1 MRKGELSAHSNDVDP
16 ETAQQIYEEW
26 AAGESGHG
34 QTLTASIG
42 DILKAKAER
51 YDRAAK
57 NPAEVLAETGVMPR
71 GATER
76 KAVKVTEASTETS
89 QTRGNAIADHEK
101 GEKDPHQGISQE
113 VGELAVEVAELLS
126 DEPDFSKLSDKRL
139 RGAIKQVQ
147 NTQRGRLAHAK
158 KKAKLTAKYEQA
170 AAWKMV
176 REHYGLDDDVKL
188 KDLPL
193 SQQAKMYWAMDK
205 LIREHDFTKPAT
217 KSSDKHDG
225 EAKSAKKESGHEQS
239 KDKKVVTD
247 TVDEQKLRDQEWV
260 NGMMDKL
267 TPADRQEVE
276 KRAYRN
282 ACIAYRKHL
291 DGQGVKWADHVNSD
305 ELQEYYEIARV
316 DEVEKRIAERE
327 AGHDM
332 WYLALRDAGIKFDP
346 KDNLETIKSGLTGE
360 QLELVASKFKDR
372 RYQAIH
378 RGELSD
384 KDLSSKERRTEAIA
398 RREAGPTPPVGPT
411 EVEVHQLG
419 GGDQDPVP
427 EPESTSSQ
435 LDLTLGYNPLAAVSV
450 DRRQAMEEE
459 ARLAARERLMKELNG
474 DASYVDQDGHK
485 IKPGLGARV
494 KGAFTRMWKGGIL
507 RGYYERKY
515 QREALEER
523 KSIESLKLTNDDGT
537 PMTSEQLN
545 ERAKS
550 DSKYALILR
559 MGQDSDNYVWGLAG
573 ERRNKLDE
581 NSAEYKMMTA
591 ALRDYVTKDKNG
603 KYKIE
608 TVEAFNE
615 EMNRIRASLSGI
627 DTNDPDWQEKWQMAR
642 SNVASIDNYQ
652 AIAMYVR
659 SRVEHGESIDN
670 VLKGFKMY
678 GAESREGART
688 KPYQNKIE
696 VAVDLLQHSKVG
708 QIVPPEWWPNITDAL
723 AIVVSGG
730 EALVRRSAAVFG
742 ITAAASGMF
751 AGAKASNQMRMD
763 RYVMS
768 RELAMGSS
776 DESRMDGLKYEDDLE
791 GTMYQMA
798 RSDKLIDNID
808 KARQSGDIQ
817 QMKKAIDEVILR
829 QVISDSR
836 GIDLIRYSSIESTE
850 YERTQL
856 VTRELELEAAY
867 IAAVKKTDP
876 DFDFSDYRSRILEA
890 VNKIWEASGDG
901 SIDGDMPIE
910 QLMEIRED
918 VREKDREFNSKR
930 RRQALK
936 AGLKAFAYSVT
947 FSAAVQEVVA
957 FFNDNV
963 QGIGEALMGQN
974 VGAKSKTAVLGLYER
989 LASAVNADQTAS
1001 ATTAEA
1007 IVGTTRRVN
1016 ASHVND
1022 ELLKQWRDQGYDVQE
1037 NYGIVD
1043 VTETKTVS
1051 AAEAVQ
1057 GNAHVHRAGW
1067 FDNGTGISDYGE
1079 LTLHNNGGNYSY
1091 DILHDY
1097 TSSNGISVSNQ
1108 QMLQSAQNGNL
1119 QWMVS
1124 FTSGTQMYPTP
1135 IPGHLEGSSF
1145 IADVDPNSPIA
1156 KILYDE
1162 SFSTIEVFDK
1172 SNNMV
1177 LATYVGTGTAD
1188 SLTTT
1193 VTRGVE
1199 QVVSYDVTTP
1209 GIVAPDTGVPAADI
1223 EMPIPSI
1230 FSPIGRRAMRPIL
1243 VQPTA
1248 TAQQTVE
1255 REPASNASNT
1265 QSNRNRQNR
1274 QEQGE
1279 VATQGINGSMR
1290 QLSARF
1296 GLKAV
1301 SQVLHNY
1308 GVGNMFDI
1316 ENGDLVLN
1324 QQGRELMNQ
1333 QNGLMDN
1340 LASRIEQQ
1348 LSRPMMRDIDND
1360 DLKHSVALL
1369 YGWAD
1374 LLRDAKQQAYGNNPP
1389 QSEQQSSAPHEAVND
1404 TPTVAQ
1410 FRSADNATREQ
1421 MVIDGLNDWLDNY
1434 DRSGR
1439 GDYIYRGHRRRILE
1453 ERPEYT
1459 TMFEPESNTADAE
1472 LRLTN
1477 GAKAWL
1483 AEVRD
1488 NDNIGRDTERIYFS
1502 DILASYNSHLN
1513 NLYDQV
1519 ARSLNDRAYRDH
1531 WTQQDYQKNLGSA
1544 MGLFRRQK
1552 GSDSPLVLTDEGRAA
1567 LRQYLDRPR
1576 QGQVQ
1581 HAGENLLDEF
1591 LSDYAANS

>member
-57 NPAEVLAETGVMPR
+57 DPAEVLAETGVMPR

-76 KAVKVTEASTETS
+76 KAAKVTEASTEAS

-101 GEKDPHQGISQE
+101 GEKAPHQEVSQE
-113 VGELAVEVAELLS
+113 VGELAVEVTELLS
-126 DEPDFSKLSDKRL
+126 DEPDFSKWGDKKSRKF
-139 RGAIKQVQ
+139 IKRVQ
-147 NTQRGRLAHAK
+147 SAQKRRLAQAK
-158 KKAKLTAKYEQA
+158 KKAKPTIQRKQD
-170 AAWKMV
+170 AAWKMA
-176 REHYGLDDDVKL
+176 REYYGLDDDVEL

-193 SQQAKMYWAMDK
+193 SQQAKIRWAADK
-205 LIREHDFTKPAT
+205 LSREYDFTKPAT
-217 KSSDKHDG
+217 KPSDQHDG
-225 EAKSAKKESGHEQS
+225 RTKSAKKESGHEQS

-305 ELQEYYEIARV
+305 ELREYYEIARM
-316 DEVEKRIAERE
+316 DEVEKHIAERE

-346 KDNLETIKSGLTGE
+346 RDNLETIKNGLTGE

-372 RYQAIH
+372 RYRAIH

-398 RREAGPTPPVGPT
+398 RREAAQTPPVGQT

-419 GGDQDPVP
+419 GGDQDPVS

-435 LDLTLGYNPLAAVSV
+435 LDLMLGYNPLAAVSI

-474 DASYVDQDGHK
+474 DASHVDQDGHK

-559 MGQDSDNYVWGLAG
+559 MGQDSDDYVWGLAG

-581 NSAEYKMMTA
+581 NSVEYKMMTA

-627 DTNDPDWQEKWQMAR
+627 DTNDPDWQEKWQRAQF
-642 SNVASIDNYQ
+642 NVASIDNYQ

-708 QIVPPEWWPNITDAL
+708 QIVPPEWWPNITDAV

-730 EALVRRSAAVFG
+730 ETLVRRSAAVLG

-763 RYVMS
+763 RYVMN

-836 GIDLIRYSSIESTE
+836 GIDLIRYSSIESAE

-856 VTRELELEAAY
+856 VTHELELEAAY
-867 IAAVKKTDP
+867 IAAVQKTDP
-876 DFDFSDYRSRILEA
+876 DFDFDFSDYRSRILEA

-910 QLMEIRED
+910 QLMEFRED

-974 VGAKSKTAVLGLYER
+974 VGAKSKTAALGLYER

-1001 ATTAEA
+1001 AATAEA

-1022 ELLKQWRDQGYDVQE
+1022 ELLKQWHDQGYDVQE

-1067 FDNGTGISDYGE
+1067 FDNGTGISDRGE

-1156 KILYDE
+1156 KILHDE
-1162 SFSTIEVFDK
+1162 SFSTIEVFDT

-1209 GIVAPDTGVPAADI
+1209 GIAAPDTGVPAADI
-1223 EMPIPSI
+1223 EMPIPFI
-1230 FSPIGRRAMRPIL
+1230 FPPTGRRAMRPIL

-1248 TAQQTVE
+1248 TVRQTVE
-1255 REPASNASNT
+1255 REPVSNDASNA
-1265 QSNRNRQNR
+1265 QPNRNR

-1279 VATQGINGSMR
+1279 VVTRGINGNMR

-1316 ENGDLVLN
+1316 ANGNLVLN
-1324 QQGRELMNQ
+1324 QQGRELIYQ
-1333 QNGLMDN
+1333 QNGLIDDFP
-1340 LASRIEQQ
+1340 SRIEQQ
-1348 LSRPMMRDIDND
+1348 LSKPKIRDINND
-1360 DLKHSVALL
+1360 DLKHATALL
-1369 YGWAD
+1369 YGWVS
-1374 LLRDAKQQAYGNNPP
+1374 LLHDAKRQGLIDAIGDDMNRKIADGAIKQARDSNPYSEGLEMLIRDGQHGVTSQAMRQYVEDNMAKLSP
-1389 QSEQQSSAPHEAVND
+1389 QAGFNG
-1404 TPTVAQ
+1404 
-1410 FRSADNATREQ
+1410 
-1421 MVIDGLNDWLDNY
+1421 MLDNY
-1434 DRSGR
+1434 T
-1439 GDYIYRGHRRRILE
+1439 
-1453 ERPEYT
+1453 EYCQQIEGELVRA
-1459 TMFEPESNTADAE
+1459 FNDQVWNGQINTADLGEAAE
-1472 LRLTN
+1472 SFDLPDSGDKTFSAL
-1477 GAKAWL
+1477 
-1483 AEVRD
+1483 
-1488 NDNIGRDTERIYFS
+1488 GR
-1502 DILASYNSHLN
+1502 
-1513 NLYDQV
+1513 
-1519 ARSLNDRAYRDH
+1519 
-1531 WTQQDYQKNLGSA
+1531 KNLGIFIKQHYVQISRSKPTA
-1544 MGLFRRQK
+1544 SELLSHFLWLY
-1552 GSDSPLVLTDEGRAA
+1552 SDGKVGVDWPDNQR
-1567 LRQYLDRPR
+1567 
-1576 QGQVQ
+1576 
-1581 HAGENLLDEF
+1581 
-1591 LSDYAANS
+1591 

>member
-1 MRKGELSAHSNDVDP
+1 MRKGELSAHSNDVYP

-51 YDRAAK
+51 YGRAAK
-57 NPAEVLAETGVMPR
+57 DPAEVLAETGVMPR

-76 KAVKVTEASTETS
+76 KAAKVTEASTETS

-101 GEKDPHQGISQE
+101 GEKAPHQEVSQE

-126 DEPDFSKLSDKRL
+126 DEPDFSKWDDKKSRKF
-139 RGAIKQVQ
+139 IKRVQ
-147 NTQRGRLAHAK
+147 SAQKRRLAQAR
-158 KKAKLTAKYEQA
+158 KKAKPTIQRKQD
-170 AAWKMV
+170 AAWKMA
-176 REHYGLDDDVKL
+176 REYYGLDDDVEL

-193 SQQAKMYWAMDK
+193 SQQAKIRWAADK
-205 LIREHDFTKPAT
+205 LSREYDFTKPAT
-217 KSSDKHDG
+217 KSSDQHDG
-225 EAKSAKKESGHEQS
+225 RTKSAKKESGHEQL

-291 DGQGVKWADHVNSD
+291 DGQGVKWADHVSSD
-305 ELQEYYEIARV
+305 ELREYYEIARM

-346 KDNLETIKSGLTGE
+346 RDNLETIKNGLTGE

-372 RYQAIH
+372 PYRAIH

-398 RREAGPTPPVGPT
+398 RREAGPTPPGGPT

-419 GGDQDPVP
+419 GGDQGPAP
-427 EPESTSSQ
+427 ETEPLPSQ
-435 LDLTLGYNPLAAVSV
+435 PDLALGYNPLVAVSV

-459 ARLAARERLMKELNG
+459 ARLVARERLMKELNG
-474 DASYVDQDGHK
+474 DAPHVDQDGYK

-559 MGQDSDNYVWGLAG
+559 MGQDSDNYVWSLAG

-581 NSAEYKMMTA
+581 NSVEYKMMTA

-627 DTNDPDWQEKWQMAR
+627 DTDDPDWQEKWQRAQF
-642 SNVASIDNYQ
+642 NVASIDNYQ

-708 QIVPPEWWPNITDAL
+708 QIVPLEWWPNITDAL
-723 AIVVSGG
+723 AIVGSGG
-730 EALVRRSAAVFG
+730 GALVRRSAAVFG
-742 ITAAASGMF
+742 ITAASSGMF

-763 RYVMS
+763 RYVMN

-776 DESRMDGLKYEDDLE
+776 DESRVDDLKYEKNLE
-791 GTMYQMA
+791 GTMYQME

-836 GIDLIRYSSIESTE
+836 GIDLIRYSSIGSTE

-856 VTRELELEAAY
+856 LTHELKLEAAY

-901 SIDGDMPIE
+901 PIDGDMPIE

-918 VREKDREFNSKR
+918 VRKKDREFNSKR

-936 AGLKAFAYSVT
+936 AGLKAFAYSAT

-957 FFNDNV
+957 FFNDNI

-974 VGAKSKTAVLGLYER
+974 ADAGSKTALSGLYDR
-989 LASAVNADQTAS
+989 ITDLFGANQTAS
-1001 ATTAEA
+1001 AATAEA
-1007 IVGTTRRVN
+1007 IVGTTRQVN

-1022 ELLKQWRDQGYDVQE
+1022 ELLKRWHDQGYDVQE

-1057 GNAHVHRAGW
+1057 GNAHIHRAGW
-1067 FDNGTGISDYGE
+1067 FDNGTGISDRGE
-1079 LTLHNNGGNYSY
+1079 LALHSSGGNYSY
-1091 DILHDY
+1091 DILRDY

-1119 QWMVS
+1119 RLMVS
-1124 FTSGTQMYPTP
+1124 PTRGTQMNPFEVT
-1135 IPGHLEGSSF
+1135 GHLEGSRVVF
-1145 IADVDPNSPIA
+1145 DVEPNSPVA
-1156 KILYDE
+1156 QMLNSG
-1162 SFSTIEVFDK
+1162 SFHTAEVFDV

-1177 LATYVGTGTAD
+1177 LATDVGTGTAD

-1193 VTRGVE
+1193 VTNGVE

-1209 GIVAPDTGVPAADI
+1209 GIAAPDTGVPAADI

-1230 FSPIGRRAMRPIL
+1230 FPPTGRRAMRPIL

-1248 TAQQTVE
+1248 TARQTVE
-1255 REPASNASNT
+1255 REPVSNAGNA
-1265 QSNRNRQNR
+1265 QPNRNR

-1279 VATQGINGSMR
+1279 VVTRGINGNMR

-1308 GVGNMFDI
+1308 GVGSMFDI
-1316 ENGDLVLN
+1316 ANGNFVLN
-1324 QQGRELMNQ
+1324 QQGRELIYQ
-1333 QNGLMDN
+1333 QNGLIDDFP
-1340 LASRIEQQ
+1340 SRIEQQ
-1348 LSRPMMRDIDND
+1348 LSKPKIRDINND
-1360 DLKHSVALL
+1360 DLKHATALL
-1369 YGWAD
+1369 YGWAG
-1374 LLRDAKQQAYGNNPP
+1374 LLHDAKRQGLIDAIGDDMNRKIADGAIKQARDSNPYSEGLEMLIRDGQHGVTSQAMRQYVEDNMAKLSP
-1389 QSEQQSSAPHEAVND
+1389 QAGFNG
-1404 TPTVAQ
+1404 
-1410 FRSADNATREQ
+1410 
-1421 MVIDGLNDWLDNY
+1421 MLDNY
-1434 DRSGR
+1434 T
-1439 GDYIYRGHRRRILE
+1439 
-1453 ERPEYT
+1453 EYCQQIEGELVRA
-1459 TMFEPESNTADAE
+1459 FNDQVWNGQINTADLGEAAE
-1472 LRLTN
+1472 SFDLPDSGDKTFSTL
-1477 GAKAWL
+1477 
-1483 AEVRD
+1483 
-1488 NDNIGRDTERIYFS
+1488 GR
-1502 DILASYNSHLN
+1502 
-1513 NLYDQV
+1513 
-1519 ARSLNDRAYRDH
+1519 
-1531 WTQQDYQKNLGSA
+1531 KNLGIFIKQHYVQISRSKPTA
-1544 MGLFRRQK
+1544 SELLSHFLWLY
-1552 GSDSPLVLTDEGRAA
+1552 SDGKVGVDWPDNQR
-1567 LRQYLDRPR
+1567 
-1576 QGQVQ
+1576 
-1581 HAGENLLDEF
+1581 
-1591 LSDYAANS
+1591 